1 MTKHIIMKV
10 LNLIGILL
18 MVLTILLS
26 VPLTIPKLFNYEIY
40 HVTSE
45 SMEPT
50 FPVGSAV
57 YVQKCPVSKVD
68 INDVIAFTMGTDTD
82 QVMTHRIVE
91 DDTDKGEF
99 VTKGDHNNTV
109 DAEGV
114 SYSRV
119 IGKVTYCIPH
129 YGAVATFFDTTTG
142 RAFTISVFAVSI
154 ILWMIAGIMKEK
166 IVKDNQGM
174 ETIDNKSSN
183 KKTMTLLIY
192 LVLVVGI
199 MLIIVSTFM
208 LFRIKQNYKTGED
221 EYKEISTY
229 VKSEA
234 DKVPRDEVEKTV
246 EHYNG
251 NEIYTP
257 YWYDMNAKVEFN
269 KLKEINSDVI
279 GWIFIEQ
286 AGISYPVMHRDNKFY
301 LNHVFTGKKNGAGAL
316 FTDVRNTADFFDSN
330 VIVYGH
336 HMRNGSMFHN
346 LFNFED
352 KEKLFE
358 NPYFTICTPTMNYR
372 YRIFSV
378 RYVDD
383 SDAAYTTSFSND
395 DDFRVFI
402 SNAIKQSI
410 HDTHTAVTTTD
421 KVVTL
426 STCAYKDKNRFIV
439 QGVLVNSK
447 RVFKENSGDH

>member
-1 MTKHIIMKV
+1 MKA

-129 YGAVATFFDTTTG
+129 YGAFAAFFDTTTG
-142 RAFTISVFAVSI
+142 RALTISVFAVSI
-154 ILWMIAGIMKEK
+154 IFWMIAGILKEK
-166 IVKDNQGM
+166 DAKDNREAKTTGS
-174 ETIDNKSSN
+174 KSSN
-183 KKTMTLLIY
+183 KKTTTFLIY
-192 LVLVVGI
+192 LVFAVGI

-229 VKSEA
+229 VKSKA
-234 DKVPRDEVEKTV
+234 DKVSGDDVKETV
-246 EHYNG
+246 ENYNG
-251 NEIYTP
+251 NKIYTP

-269 KLKEINSDVI
+269 KLKAMNPDVI
-279 GWIFIEQ
+279 GWILMEQ
-286 AGISYPVMHRDNKFY
+286 IGVSYPVMHRDNEFY
-301 LNHVFTGKKNGAGAL
+301 LNHMFSGKKNVAGAL
-316 FTDVRNTADFFDSN
+316 FTDVKNTADFSDSN

-336 HMRNGSMFHN
+336 NMRNSSMFHN
-346 LFNFED
+346 LFDFED
-352 KEKLFE
+352 KEKLFK

-383 SDAAYTTSFSND
+383 TDPVYTTKFAND
-395 DDFRVFI
+395 DDFKALI

-439 QGVLVNSK
+439 QGVLVDSK
-447 RVFKENSGDH
+447 KVSKENSGDY